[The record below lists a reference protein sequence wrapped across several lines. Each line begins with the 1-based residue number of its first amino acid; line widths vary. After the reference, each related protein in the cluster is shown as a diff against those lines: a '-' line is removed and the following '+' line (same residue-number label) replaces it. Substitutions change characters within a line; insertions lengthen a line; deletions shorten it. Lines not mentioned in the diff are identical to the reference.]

1 MMTYPEPIIQPSQE
15 LIVEQGTHV
24 ILMNLV
30 TDYSTLYALDRLRD
44 CCADFKIQLA
54 HILQRRVHLLRDDAR
69 FIGTRKEMDKLIRS
83 RSESK
88 DKTARLKELR
98 DEIRNLAKEYGVDS
112 QSVYN
117 ETRVLRK
124 LNIYNYLLNSQIA
137 QKICEDLLSGI
148 ERVLSGEG
156 TDIHIPRRYD
166 VDTIVAKQ
174 DGKGFVLDMSG
185 DKVTVSFRGVAK
197 NRTYPDEKHNKRPL
211 YKTEK
216 RKVTIAVKA
225 TRTSDAMDEI
235 DALRVKYAK
244 YKSSGLPGG
253 YNPVRYCAIR
263 RILYMDKGEVR
274 HGYQLLIVVSGNAPK
289 RKGARP
295 IGEGK
300 AGMDASTYAHTFVT
314 ENEALIITPSPSM
327 DRLADKIGDIQ
338 VWMDQILRKDNKDWF
353 DDKGVFKKPE
363 DNVLRSKGLFKSP
376 EYLRLRWRVRMLW
389 QRYYGT
395 RKTEF
400 HRVANRLVGK
410 ARVFIMEDMKY
421 RAMQKR
427 GHHEVE
433 VTRKQADGVE
443 VTTTETQSFR
453 RFGRSMQKAAPGMF
467 FEILERKVLAAGG
480 VFIRVNPA
488 DIKASQYNPIT
499 GECVKHGLDERA
511 IRIADDLYVQRDLL
525 AAYNLMH
532 AVKVTVAETIKEAE
546 AREKVADDEK
556 TTDRKRLRSKAPRK
570 TKKRQRYVIDAK
582 SCRDGFQEFVRH
594 SESTIL
600 EALAE
605 GKPMPCSVGL
615 DKFREIYKNRLCLSE
630 ISA

>member
-1 MMTYPEPIIQPSQE
+1 MNYPEPTIQPSEGLQ
-15 LIVEQGTHV
+15 VEQGTHV
-24 ILMNLV
+24 ILLNLV

-54 HILQRRVHLLRDDAR
+54 HILQKRVHLLRDDAR
-69 FIGTRKEMDKLIRS
+69 FIGARKEMDKLKSS

-98 DEIRNLAKEYGVDS
+98 DVIRDLSKEYGVDS

-117 ETRVLRK
+117 ETRELRK
-124 LNIYNYLLNSQIA
+124 LKVYSYLLNSQIA
-137 QKICEDLLSGI
+137 QKICEDLMAGI
-148 ERVLSGEG
+148 KRVLSGEG
-156 TDIHIPRRYD
+156 MDIHIPRRYD

-174 DGKGFVLDMSG
+174 DGNGLILDLSG
-185 DKVTVSFRGVAK
+185 GKVTVSFRGVTK
-197 NRTYPDEKHNKRPL
+197 TRTYPDEKHKGRPI
-211 YKTEK
+211 YKSEK
-216 RKVTIAVKA
+216 QKVTIEAKA

-244 YKSSGLPGG
+244 YKFSGLPNGH
-253 YNPVRYCAIR
+253 NPVRYCAIR
-263 RILYMDKGEVR
+263 RILYMENGQVR
-274 HGYQLLIVVSGNAPK
+274 HGYQLLIVVAGNAPK

-300 AGMDASTYAHTFVT
+300 AGMDASTFAHTFVT

-338 VWMDQILRKDNKDWF
+338 VRMDQILRKDNKEWF
-353 DDKGVFKKPE
+353 DDKGLFKKPE

-410 ARVFIMEDMKY
+410 AMVFIMEDMKY

-427 GHHEVE
+427 GRHEVE

-443 VTTTETQSFR
+443 VTTTETQTFR

-467 FEILERKVLAAGG
+467 FGILELKVLAAGG

-511 IRIADDLYVQRDLL
+511 IVIADDLYVQRDLL
-525 AAYNLMH
+525 AAYILMH
-532 AVKVTVAETIKEAE
+532 VVKVIVVETMKESE
-546 AREKVADDEK
+546 VREKILEDEK
-556 TTDRKRLRSKAPRK
+556 TTDRKRLRLKAPRK
-570 TKKRQRYVIDAK
+570 TKKREKYTIDVEA
-582 SCRDGFQEFVRH
+582 CRNGFPEFVRH
-594 SESTIL
+594 SVCTIL
-600 EALAE
+600 EALIE
-605 GKPMPCSVGL
+605 GREMPSSVGL
-615 DKFREIYKNRLCLSE
+615 DKFRELYENYLCLSE